1 MWLDAE
7 LEPSLQNIACSP
19 LKSLMQVSA
28 STLTLVKQSVTCIS
42 ACSCIFDNRA
52 LESLGCLA
60 CIAIYNNVC
69 NYVLAIVGRRLVRR
83 RKRERPMQAHHS
95 RVCPSRRSLHSN
107 SNMHSDSYAHRT
119 FLIFVLLHIFSDMF
133 QVYNYSL
140 FLFWRF

>member
-1 MWLDAE
+1 MDGE
-7 LEPSLQNIACSP
+7 LEPSWQNIACSP

-107 SNMHSDSYAHRT
+107 SNTHSDSYAHRT
-119 FLIFVLLHIFSDMF
+119 FLILHIFSVILLIF
-133 QVYNYSL
+133 PIFPLS
-140 FLFWRF
+140 